1 MGKYCERCPDC
12 DGQRRRWD
20 YANNCG
26 IPQSDD
32 MCSTCRGWGVVPTEA
47 ANKLMDGLSGKAYQ
61 QIIVKLAALVL
72 EMGHVIGWLDE
83 HGEWSCYRTYSPYR
97 NDRPSEYVQNGA
109 FIALPESVMLEAEK
123 LAHKH
128 LREMGYPCS
137 LERKRDA

>member
-61 QIIVKLAALVL
+61 QIIVNLAALAL
-72 EMGHVIGWLDE
+72 QMGHIIRRLDE
-83 HGEWSCYRTYSPYR
+83 DCEWNWYWTLDGNEHGP
-97 NDRPSEYVQNGA
+97 EYIQHGA
-109 FIALPESVMLEAEK
+109 FMALPEHIMADAVELAKNWQTEEK
-123 LAHKH
+123 GCLT
-128 LREMGYPCS
+128 S
-137 LERKRDA
+137 S